1 MLDPQIRRIMELA
14 MAPQDVVQLSPEEIQ
29 AIQEGIRSERE
40 EPTCTMEEAFD
51 FARANRKEWLKT
63 QSA

>member
-1 MLDPQIRRIMELA
+1 

>member
-1 MLDPQIRRIMELA
+1 
-14 MAPQDVVQLSPEEIQ
+14 MASQDAVQLSPEEIQ
-29 AIQEGIRSERE
+29 AIKEGLRSESE

-51 FARANRKEWLKT
+51 FARTNRKEWLKT